1 VAALVLVQ
9 QPTEHRWRVKV
20 GPGERVLAEEPEVEV
35 QMPFL
40 PAHKVDAPID
50 SHKGT
55 GVHVANHSIVL
66 NWEVSSRLST
76 TGASW
81 MSGRALRSHFR

>member
-1 VAALVLVQ
+1 ML
-9 QPTEHRWRVKV
+9 
-20 GPGERVLAEEPEVEV
+20 
-35 QMPFL
+35 FL
-40 PAHKVDAPID
+40 PTHKVDTPID
-50 SHKGT
+50 PHKGT

-81 MSGRALRSHFR
+81 MRCRALRSHFR